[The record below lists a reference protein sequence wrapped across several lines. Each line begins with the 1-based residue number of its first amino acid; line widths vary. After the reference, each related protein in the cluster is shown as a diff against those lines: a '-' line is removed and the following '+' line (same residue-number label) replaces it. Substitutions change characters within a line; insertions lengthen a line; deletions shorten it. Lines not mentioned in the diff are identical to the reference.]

1 MKGTQQRP
9 LARGLPPDSDSHA
22 VCRLHLTLSAD
33 QRGVDNVPTLQM
45 RKQGVRTLCSARG
58 HMPPVNG
65 GPEAPPN

>member
-22 VCRLHLTLSAD
+22 ACRLNLTLSAD

-45 RKQGVRTLCSARG
+45 RKQGVGTLCSGPGSQASCQQG
-58 HMPPVNG
+58 PG
-65 GPEAPPN
+65 GPPN